1 MKNLM
6 HQLGFGE
13 SFKIKAVVAV
23 KELMNYDMIYVYHHI
38 KEQSVVELRLAGTNL
53 KGEPEYHAFFK
64 EFRIGTIVLSGII
77 RSFYEGEEK
86 LYAEVAAL
94 SKNKYF
100 PINSLDLQLGVE
112 SLKKVG

>member
-23 KELMNYDMIYVYHHI
+23 KELMNYDMIYVYHHL
-38 KEQSVVELRLAGTNL
+38 KENSVVELKLAGTNL
-53 KGEPEYHAFFK
+53 MGEPEYHAYFK
-64 EFRIGTIVLSGII
+64 GFRLGTIFLSGII
-77 RSFYEGEEK
+77 RSFYEGQET
-86 LYAEVAAL
+86 LYAEVAGI